1 MPRAPRHSPVTEAQ
15 DGSVVGFEIKSGR
28 EVDQK
33 SLRGLVTLRD
43 ALGEQF
49 RAGFFLNTGTEAD
62 RVDDRI
68 YVCPVD
74 RLWQPNLTTASR
86 K

>member
-1 MPRAPRHSPVTEAQ
+1 M
-15 DGSVVGFEIKSGR
+15 GFEIKGGR

-33 SLRGLVTLRD
+33 ALRGLVALRD
-43 ALGEQF
+43 ALGDQF
-49 RAGFFLNTGTEAD
+49 RAGIFLNTGIEGH
-62 RVDDRI
+62 RFDDRI

-74 RLWQPNLTTASR
+74 RLWQTNLSTASP

>member
-1 MPRAPRHSPVTEAQ
+1 M
-15 DGSVVGFEIKSGR
+15 GFEIKAGR
-28 EVDQK
+28 EVDQRV
-33 SLRGLVTLRD
+33 LRGLVTLRD

-49 RAGFFLNTGTEAD
+49 PAGILLNTGTEAY

-74 RLWQPNLTTASR
+74 RLWQTNLRTASP